1 MTSNQRNFAVGA
13 TVLAAVVIFLWMIL
27 RFGTKTVS
35 LFAPQTTTVEIDAPR
50 VDGLSEGSPLTYQ
63 GVVVG
68 RVLKLQRD
76 PSGTGVH
83 ITAQLAADP
92 PVPVNVNA
100 EIVTTDLI
108 GGGATIALNLPTDEK
123 TGIAQKPKI
132 LPKDSVFPAIHAG
145 YIGLQLNI
153 LPSEYGSTAE
163 QITRAAKAIADAS
176 EEVRERSLVAHV
188 DDAVQNVSAQATR
201 AGQVLQ
207 NIDDLIADP
216 SVKSDLRET
225 IANSRKASEKLAEA
239 SATLPELSKQASATM
254 TDSQAAIVHLQQRV
268 DEISKQL
275 GDGLTKTSALLASIQ
290 TLSDRID
297 KGQGTA
303 GLLINDPKLYQ
314 SLVDD
319 SRELNAT
326 LKDLQRLV
334 EQWEQEGVSFKL

>member
-1 MTSNQRNFAVGA
+1 MGA
-13 TVLAAVVIFLWMIL
+13 TVLLAVVIFLWMIL

-35 LFAPQTTTVEIDAPR
+35 LFAPPQTTVEIDAPR

-68 RVLKLQRD
+68 RVLTLQRN
-76 PSGTGVH
+76 PSGTGVR
-83 ITAQLAADP
+83 ITALLATDP

-108 GGGATIALNLPTDEK
+108 GGGATIALNLQNNQT
-123 TGIAQKPKI
+123 TGVPQTPKL
-132 LPKDSVFPAIHAG
+132 LPAGVPYPKIHAG

-176 EEVRERSLVAHV
+176 EEVGQRSLVAHV
-188 DDAVQNVSAQATR
+188 DEAVQNVSAQATR
-201 AGQVLQ
+201 AGKVLQ
-207 NIDDLIADP
+207 NIDDLIGDP
-216 SVKSDLRET
+216 SVKTDLRQT
-225 IANSRKASEKLAEA
+225 IANARMASEKLAVA
-239 SATLPELSKQASATM
+239 SAALPELTRQASSTL
-254 TDSQAAIVHLQQRV
+254 TNSQAAITHLQERV

-275 GDGLTKTSALLASIQ
+275 GDGLTKTSALLVSIQ
-290 TLSDRID
+290 ALSD
-297 KGQGTA
+297 KVNNGQGTA

-319 SRELNAT
+319 SRELDVT

-334 EQWEQEGVSFKL
+334 EQWEQEGLSLKL